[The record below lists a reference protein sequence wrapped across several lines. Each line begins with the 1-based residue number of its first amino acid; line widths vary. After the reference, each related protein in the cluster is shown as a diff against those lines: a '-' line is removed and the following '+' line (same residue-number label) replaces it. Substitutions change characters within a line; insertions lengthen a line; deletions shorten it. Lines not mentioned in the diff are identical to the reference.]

1 MYKIEYLK
9 LAKEDM
15 EGIIYYVRQH
25 LRNKTAALNLAND
38 FIKCSNNI
46 SEFPYGNT
54 EYIST
59 QPLKNKYRGA
69 KVKNF
74 IIFYTINEENKT
86 ITIVRVRYQKRNID
100 KILKQLNF

>member
-15 EGIIYYVRQH
+15 EGIIYYVSQH

-86 ITIVRVRYQKRNID
+86 ITIVRVLYQKRNID
-100 KILKQLNF
+100 KILK